1 MKMHLDG
8 FDDVSVILSPGVYA
22 LVKQGIVIYVGKS
35 RSMYSRI
42 YTHRT
47 TANRAKKGKDI
58 PSWLPVKGFV
68 FDQVFVRKCRLE
80 ELDDLEAQMI
90 NRYKPRY
97 NESLKT
103 SLRPTAIPLTVAG
116 VPLVLNAQANAG
128 PRPHFERRV

>member
-1 MKMHLDG
+1 MPMQLDG

-22 LVKQGIVIYVGKS
+22 LVKSGTVIYVGKS

-47 TANRAKKGKDI
+47 TANRAKKGRDI

-90 NRYKPRY
+90 NRYKPKY
-97 NESLKT
+97 NESLKNN
-103 SLRPTAIPLTVAG
+103 LRPSSIPLTIGSLA
-116 VPLVLNAQANAG
+116 LVLNANQDPR